1 MANPPT
7 QPDDVCNRALDYL
20 GVPDIGDLYEGTLQ
34 ARAALRHYGPTVRDL
49 LRAAP
54 WNFARK
60 TRILDLMFDAAA
72 PPGGVAASGVPA
84 PPPPFSMVPWL
95 YAYHY
100 PQDCVRVRFVP
111 QIAPVMTDIAQQPPP
126 MTGMPY
132 NVTITGQQPAPFVVT
147 TIIELT
153 AILTNVQGAQLVYTS
168 AMFDP
173 QQWDSL
179 FMSAVVPLL
188 AGRMAIAVVPDK
200 KLAMA
205 LRTAA
210 SQEAAGALNLA
221 RVTDGNEG
229 WTVQDHLPDFMRV
242 RGIQG
247 WPVYGFPTG
256 ALSAWDPLSL
266 PDGSAY

>member
-1 MANPPT
+1 MANPAT
-7 QPDDVCNRALDYL
+7 AAPDVVNRALDYL
-20 GVPDIGDLYEGTLQ
+20 GVEAIAEMSEGTTQ
-34 ARAALRHYGPTVRDL
+34 ARAAIRHYGPSVRDL

-60 TRILDLMFDAAA
+60 MRVLDLMYDATAI
-72 PPGGVAASGVPA
+72 PA
-84 PPPPFSMVPWL
+84 PGPPPTDPAITTIIPWL
-95 YAYHY
+95 YAYAY
-100 PQDCVRVRFVP
+100 PQDCVRVRYIP
-111 QIAPVMTDIAQQPPP
+111 QISPVVTSQTPP
-126 MTGMPY
+126 MTGVSW
-132 NVTITGQQPAPFVVT
+132 NVQITGTQPAPFVVT
-147 TIIELT
+147 TLFELN

-179 FMSAVVPLL
+179 FMTAVVALL
-188 AGRMAIAVVPDK
+188 AGRMALAVVPDK

-205 LRTAA
+205 LRQTASA
-210 SQEAAGALNLA
+210 EAAGALNMA
-221 RVTDGNEG
+221 RVADGNEG
-229 WTVQDHLPDFMRV
+229 WSVQDHLPDFMRI

>member
-7 QPDDVCNRALDYL
+7 GAADVVNRALDYL
-20 GVPDIGDLYEGTLQ
+20 GVAAISEMQEGSE
-34 ARAALRHYGPTVRDL
+34 AANAALRHYGPSVRDL

-60 TRILDLMFDAAA
+60 MRVLDLMYDATA
-72 PPGGVAASGVPA
+72 PPIV
-84 PPPPFSMVPWL
+84 PPPYDPAQMTIMPWL

-100 PQDCVRVRFVP
+100 PQDCVRVRYIP
-111 QIAPVMTDIAQQPPP
+111 QISPVVTSQTPP
-126 MTGMPY
+126 MTGIGW
-132 NVTITGQQPAPFVVT
+132 NTQITGTQPAPFVVT
-147 TIIELT
+147 TLFELN

-173 QQWDSL
+173 QQWDAL
-179 FMSAVVPLL
+179 FLSALCSLL
-188 AGRMAIAVVPDK
+188 AARLALAVVPDK
-200 KLAMA
+200 KLALS
-205 LRTAA
+205 LRQAA
-210 SQEAAGALNLA
+210 SGEAAGALNAA
-221 RVTDGNEG
+221 RVADGNEG
-229 WTVQDHLPDFMRV
+229 WSVQDHLPDWMRV

>member
-7 QPDDVCNRALDYL
+7 GAADVVNRALDPL
-20 GVPDIGDLYEGTLQ
+20 GVPPISEMQEGSDQ
-34 ARAALRHYGPTVRDL
+34 SNAALRHYGPTVRDL

-147 TIIELT
+147 TIVELT

-188 AGRMAIAVVPDK
+188 GARLALALVGDK
-200 KLAMA
+200 KLALNLRQA
-205 LRTAA
+205 LSA
-210 SQEAAGALNLA
+210 EAAAALNLA

-229 WTVQDHLPDFMRV
+229 WSTQDHLPDFMRV

-247 WPVYGFPTG
+247 WPVYGFPSG
-256 ALSAWDPLSL
+256 ALAAWDPLSL

>member
-7 QPDDVCNRALDYL
+7 GAADVVNRALDLL
-20 GVPDIGDLYEGTLQ
+20 GVSPISEMQEGSE
-34 ARAALRHYGPTVRDL
+34 AANAALRHYGPTVRDL

-60 TRILDLMFDAAA
+60 MRVLDLMYDATAIP
-72 PPGGVAASGVPA
+72 PPG
-84 PPPPFSMVPWL
+84 PPPTDPAITTIVPWL
-95 YAYHY
+95 YAYAY
-100 PQDCVRVRFVP
+100 PQDCVRVRHIP
-111 QIAPVMTDIAQQPPP
+111 QISPVITSQTPP
-126 MTGMPY
+126 MTGISW
-132 NVTITGQQPAPFVVT
+132 NVQITGTQPAPFVVT
-147 TIIELT
+147 TLFELN
-153 AILTNVQGAQLVYTS
+153 AILTNVQGAQCVYTS

-179 FMSAVVPLL
+179 FMTAEVALL
-188 AGRMAIAVVPDK
+188 AGRLALAVVGDK

-221 RVTDGNEG
+221 RVADGNEG
-229 WTVQDHLPDFMRV
+229 WSVQDHLPDFMRV
-242 RGIQG
+242 RGIQS
-247 WPVYGFPTG
+247 WPVYGFPVG